1 VLALDHCFN
10 VVALPSVLDAGERA
24 TLLSALRPCARLQ
37 AKLDRF
43 ISSVSRPVLATHVR
57 RTDHWRLAKLFGDK
71 RFWPDISE
79 FTEQIQ
85 EQLTKRR
92 LASWLLCTDCDA
104 PAEVAA
110 LRAVPGFVDSASL
123 FLTEEGCNEDGVA
136 CAVLDLWLAASAD
149 FFMGTCGSMFSD
161 FIERFRVAEGRVVDH
176 LFFNQSGAGAPAAPH
191 ATADST
197 AEAGV
202 EAASAAAQPNPTAVT
217 AVTDDGSLD
226 ALLTKRAAAVASAK
240 AEKAALLSAAATGGD
255 ARSGAVLGLMCHKL
269 PPELRA
275 KVLAFHPQAEAMPQ
289 TISLTSRELFDAF
302 IEDKLP
308 PLRASPL
315 KVAPR
320 GTTDK
325 VALLIEP
332 RCHYALEHVVR
343 NAMYFLAEPGG
354 ETSWQLQIFHGTE
367 NEAFIRA
374 AFSHAE
380 LEHIQ
385 LVSLEVDNLS
395 NLAHNEL
402 MCTHWLW
409 NRAAAERVLIFQT
422 DSLICRRGIEAFQRY
437 DYIGA
442 PWRTDDLWC
451 VGKPWLMESGNG
463 GFSLRSRTVTLAC
476 LDVHGYCRGQC
487 EDVFYAENIPKVG
500 GLIAPRAEALRF
512 SVESVVAPRPF
523 GFHAA
528 YKWLHSTDMAELLNG
543 ISYA

>member
-1 VLALDHCFN
+1 
-10 VVALPSVLDAGERA
+10 
-24 TLLSALRPCARLQ
+24 
-37 AKLDRF
+37 
-43 ISSVSRPVLATHVR
+43 
-57 RTDHWRLAKLFGDK
+57 
-71 RFWPDISE
+71 
-79 FTEQIQ
+79 
-85 EQLTKRR
+85 
-92 LASWLLCTDCDA
+92 
-104 PAEVAA
+104 
-110 LRAVPGFVDSASL
+110 
-123 FLTEEGCNEDGVA
+123 
-136 CAVLDLWLAASAD
+136 
-149 FFMGTCGSMFSD
+149 
-161 FIERFRVAEGRVVDH
+161 
-176 LFFNQSGAGAPAAPH
+176 
-191 ATADST
+191 
-197 AEAGV
+197 
-202 EAASAAAQPNPTAVT
+202 
-217 AVTDDGSLD
+217 
-226 ALLTKRAAAVASAK
+226 VASAK